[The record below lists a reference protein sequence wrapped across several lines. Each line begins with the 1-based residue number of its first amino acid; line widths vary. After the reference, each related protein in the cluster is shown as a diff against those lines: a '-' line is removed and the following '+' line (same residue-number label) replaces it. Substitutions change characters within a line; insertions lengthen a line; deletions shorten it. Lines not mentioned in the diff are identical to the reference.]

1 MNINYGG
8 HEFRSASSELTR
20 DEVEKLGKW
29 CEAVLS
35 PNSDLATAL
44 EYSSRAV
51 SAFVDGQYVKMTSDQ
66 LWDKGFEA
74 SEMCSGYD
82 GEQFFAIFDH
92 ETNEISVCSHDVN
105 ATISLASG
113 TMMVI

>member
-1 MNINYGG
+1 MIINHER
-8 HEFRSASSELTR
+8 HEFRAVGKELTR

-44 EYSSRAV
+44 DYSSRAV
-51 SAFVDGQYVKMTSDQ
+51 SAFVDGSYVKMTSAE

-82 GEQFFAIFDH
+82 GEQFFAILDH
-92 ETNEISVCSHDVN
+92 ETNEISVCCGDVN
-105 ATISLASG
+105 ATISLTSG

>member
-1 MNINYGG
+1 MIINHGL
-8 HEFRSASSELTR
+8 HEFRSVGGDLTR
-20 DEVEKLGKW
+20 EEVEKLSKW

-44 EYSSRAV
+44 DYSSQAV
-51 SAFVDGQYVKMTSDQ
+51 SAFVNGSFVKMTSAE
-66 LWDKGFEA
+66 LWDKGYDA
-74 SEMCSGYD
+74 SEECSGYD
-82 GEQFFAIFDH
+82 GSSFFAILDA

-105 ATISLASG
+105 ATISLTSG